1 MEKKSKAAFTA
12 GEVGVI
18 LEEIR
23 SQQRAIFEGQDFIK
37 ARIEAIE
44 TIQARTWEKIAEIDL
59 RLIRVEKK
67 VEELGLRL
75 IRVEKKVEDID
86 LRLIRMEKN
95 ATEVKESVQD
105 HTNRI
110 AHLETLVK

>member
-67 VEELGLRL
+67 VE
-75 IRVEKKVEDID
+75 DID

>member
-37 ARIEAIE
+37 AMIEAIE
-44 TIQARTWEKIAEIDL
+44 TIQARTWEKIAEID
-59 RLIRVEKK
+59 
-67 VEELGLRL
+67 LRL